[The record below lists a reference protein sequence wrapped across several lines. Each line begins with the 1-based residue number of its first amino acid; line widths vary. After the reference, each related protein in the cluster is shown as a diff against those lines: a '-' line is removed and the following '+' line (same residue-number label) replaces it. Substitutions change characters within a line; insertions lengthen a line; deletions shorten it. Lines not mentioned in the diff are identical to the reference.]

1 MSLVQ
6 TTPSSTV
13 KHALSGMAIACSLFA
28 ASSAHAALNFEF
40 NFSAEP
46 GQLAFTAGQQQSIV
60 TAGNLFSGVF
70 GKYFSNTATLQFNV
84 VSDGVG
90 VASAGQDLVFNPD
103 GSNTEVVRIKVT
115 TGFDANGSSKADG
128 AININLNQNFQFD
141 PNAPVDFANGQI
153 DLFSVIQ
160 HEVTHALGFQSFAA
174 SGFSSK
180 FDTFLTTNGLVPQPL
195 VLNGMLNSA
204 ATQEALING
213 ALFIGPNAVAAYGA
227 GVPIQGMQ
235 GARGDDGR
243 LNHLGTDAFS
253 SPTVPQNALM
263 LCCGGASVQFEPR
276 DYNTSEVGILADLGY
291 SLAPVPEPSTYA
303 LMVAGL
309 AGVGFA
315 AKRRK
320 TS

>member
-28 ASSAHAALNFEF
+28 GSTAHAALSFDF
-40 NFSAEP
+40 NFVVEP
-46 GQLAFTAGQQQSIV
+46 GQQAFTALQQQAFVS
-60 TAGNLFSGVF
+60 AGNSFSGTF
-70 GKYFSNTATLQFNV
+70 GKYFNNTARLQFDV
-84 VSDGVG
+84 ISDGIG
-90 VASAGQDLVFNPD
+90 IASAGQDLVFNPD
-103 GSNTEVVRIKVT
+103 GSNTEVVRTKIT
-115 TGFDANGSSKADG
+115 TGVDANGLKSDG
-128 AININLNQNFQFD
+128 AININLGINFQFD
-141 PNAPVDFANGQI
+141 PNAPVDFAGGQI
-153 DLFSVIQ
+153 DLVSVIY
-160 HEVTHALGFQSFAA
+160 HEVTHAFGFQSFAA
-174 SGFSSK
+174 SGFYSK
-180 FDTFLTTNGLVPQPL
+180 FDTFLTTNGGTPL
-195 VLNGMLNSA
+195 VLGGALNSPA
-204 ATQEALING
+204 VIQNALTNG
-213 ALFIGPNAVAAYGA
+213 ALFIGPNAVVAYGA

-235 GARGDDGR
+235 GARGDDGV

-253 SPTVPQNALM
+253 SPTISQNALL
-263 LCCGGASVQFEPR
+263 LCCGGANVQFEPR
-276 DYNTSEVGILADLGY
+276 DYNATEVGILADIGY